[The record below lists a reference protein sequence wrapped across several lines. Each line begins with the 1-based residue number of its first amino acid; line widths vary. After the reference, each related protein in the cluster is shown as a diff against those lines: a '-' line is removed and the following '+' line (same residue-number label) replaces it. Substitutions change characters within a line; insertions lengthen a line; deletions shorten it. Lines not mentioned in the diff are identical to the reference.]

1 MCSSTRGVSAASSTG
16 RRAGSASATRAY
28 DVGATAAILAHGP
41 VDVPDLLASPI
52 NLGRRCSVAAYR
64 RAYVRDRAIDRDRI
78 RYYEALRSL
87 VFLVEAG
94 AARQAE
100 AGIIP
105 PILKRT
111 AFGDERTVRG
121 VVQRFNAITG
131 ETLQIPMPA
140 GRE

>member
-1 MCSSTRGVSAASSTG
+1 M
-16 RRAGSASATRAY
+16 
-28 DVGATAAILAHGP
+28 
-41 VDVPDLLASPI
+41 
-52 NLGRRCSVAAYR
+52 
-64 RAYVRDRAIDRDRI
+64 RDRPIDRDRI

-100 AGIIP
+100 AGVIP

-121 VVQRFNAITG
+121 VVQRFHAITG
-131 ETLQIPMPA
+131 ETLQIPDA
-140 GRE
+140 GR